1 MFSEWFPASNLK
13 TSQAPQGGMGNSCSA
28 APEGKQLSRDVLTS
42 RRKRGI
48 SLRLFLLL
56 VVTIVA
62 VILVFVIPG
71 YLHHVENGRMTM
83 DIQSVQTMEDVASIT
98 YLQDGASG
106 FTRYYYDEL
115 THTCL
120 TEEKRGTIQGYGRSF
135 ANQNENAETG
145 AAGIPNLQDT
155 LSGIHD
161 GPQILTV
168 AFDGDQM
175 IAERWTSNTW
185 SYYDW
190 YFMTDAERAQ
200 LTRTQ
205 RLAIDQD
212 TVLRALTAAR
222 NEYRQDYQKLLDKGA
237 DPGLAVYNY
246 DPITDTVSVDG
257 TVYHDLAAQGY
268 AMASKPKNL
277 SETEGT
283 DLAGYGVSTMGTG
296 TGAYVASENRY
307 QEAVYQIPAMG
318 EETVTKQAADGSENA
333 VLQVYVAY
341 GTAASQASGDA
352 ATTQVSTNT
361 DSSASETP
369 VTSIDTSSSESP
381 SDGDSEGISLSA
393 CALWVK
399 GSGYDPDASDAGSTA
414 TTEADTEAK
423 LTD

>member
-28 APEGKQLSRDVLTS
+28 APEDKQISADVLPV
-42 RRKRGI
+42 RRSLGI
-48 SLRLFLLL
+48 SLLLFLLL

-106 FTRYYYDEL
+106 FSRYYYDEL

-120 TEEKRGTIQGYGRSF
+120 PEEKRDTIQGYGRSF
-135 ANQNENAETG
+135 ASQNENAETG

-190 YFMTDAERAQ
+190 YFMTDAERSQ

-205 RLAIDQD
+205 RFAIDQD

-222 NEYRQDYQKLLDKGA
+222 NEYRQDYQKLLDKGI

-277 SETEGT
+277 SETDST

-361 DSSASETP
+361 DSSSSETP